1 MSSRNLSN
9 EITTLKAALKS
20 LLDDLSA
27 AEIYLNNDRTQWAED
42 DLEDVYFQLFK
53 LAEQSDKLKALIA
66 EGERK
71 AKEKLKAKGGLYV

>member
-1 MSSRNLSN
+1 MSNRNLSN

-53 LAEQSDKLKALIA
+53 LAEQSDKLKS
-66 EGERK
+66 K
-71 AKEKLKAKGGLYV
+71 YSSYKGDLDDE

>member
-1 MSSRNLSN
+1 MSNRNLSN

-42 DLEDVYFQLFK
+42 DLEGVYFQLFK
-53 LAEQSDKLKALIA
+53 LAEQGDKLKS
-66 EGERK
+66 K
-71 AKEKLKAKGGLYV
+71 YSSYKGDLDDE